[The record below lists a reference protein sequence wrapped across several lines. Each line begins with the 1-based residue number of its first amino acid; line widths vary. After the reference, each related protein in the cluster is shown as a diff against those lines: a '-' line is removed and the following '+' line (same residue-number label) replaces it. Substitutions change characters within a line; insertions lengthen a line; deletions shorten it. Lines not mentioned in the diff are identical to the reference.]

1 MTGFSSATPGIGSK
15 FVSAD
20 ALEAARNEREEE
32 AKAEGRELPDEKE
45 VYDPR
50 PLFERLAEKK
60 RIEEEEFAERM
71 RFSNLVKRLDDD
83 EYAFLAQYESE
94 EQKRQR
100 EIVESDR
107 KELEAFR
114 KAVEAPV
121 VPDII
126 KSTTSTSR
134 RIGAD
139 KKSSSKD
146 FQRAL
151 LQGVVVKKRRVSED
165 SPGVKS
171 PSKKRKEEP
180 LSSPLEAESQDNQTS
195 TPRVKVEQGFVKVK
209 VESEENVEMP
219 ATTVGKTNLL
229 GLLADYSSDSDE

>member
-1 MTGFSSATPGIGSK
+1 MAGFSSATPGIASK

-100 EIVESDR
+100 EILESDR

-114 KAVEAPV
+114 KAVEAPAA
-121 VPDII
+121 PDI
-126 KSTTSTSR
+126 KSTTTSSR

-165 SPGVKS
+165 SPDGKS

-180 LSSPLEAESQDNQTS
+180 LRSPLEAESQDSQTL
-195 TPRVKVEQGFVKVK
+195 TPRVKVKQGSVEVKAK
-209 VESEENVEMP
+209 SEENVEMTAP
-219 ATTVGKTNLL
+219 PVEKANLL